1 MNCMMGINHYASTL
15 DTLFFII
22 FAPNLGKPQF
32 FFQWHG
38 HLQEGGGV
46 RALSLRKNN
55 FFAASLTNMHRLIF
69 RTRR

>member
-38 HLQEGGGV
+38 HLQEGGGKGLV
-46 RALSLRKNN
+46 TKKKELFHKAL
-55 FFAASLTNMHRLIF
+55 FRLF
-69 RTRR
+69 